1 MEKIIV
7 TTGQPFTD
15 IDALAC
21 AIAYTELLRLE
32 GKDAEAVLPGPLN
45 KSITNEIK
53 SWNLKFLK
61 TPTTKNAKYALV
73 DISEPKFFAN
83 FVKENDVI
91 EVYDHRPGFKDYWEK
106 KLGDG
111 AKTEMVGACATLI
124 WEEYVKRK
132 KSNEIS
138 EMSGN
143 LLSTAIISNTL
154 NFNAMVTTDRDKKSL

>member
-61 TPTTKNAKYALV
+61 T
-73 DISEPKFFAN
+73 
-83 FVKENDVI
+83 
-91 EVYDHRPGFKDYWEK
+91 
-106 KLGDG
+106 
-111 AKTEMVGACATLI
+111 EMVGACATLI